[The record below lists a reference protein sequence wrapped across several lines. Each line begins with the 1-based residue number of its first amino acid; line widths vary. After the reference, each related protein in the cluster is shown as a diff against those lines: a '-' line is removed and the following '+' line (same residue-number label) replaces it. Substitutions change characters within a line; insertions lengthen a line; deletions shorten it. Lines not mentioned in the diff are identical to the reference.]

1 MEQMLN
7 RRCHP
12 SHEQWM
18 AASAISAVAAAIV
31 TPVAASVNG
40 WSGASTAVL
49 CFVPMRW
56 IAPQMPEMLRGAC
69 QRRPVLSVAWV
80 VLVLVA
86 VVQLT
91 RLSAF
96 MVDSSRLWGSTTPDP
111 AVANHQCLA
120 AYVHAADLC
129 RRGKSNVYD
138 QRWYPAFTT
147 PLYTEPRGVSSAVT
161 GLGRWVVDPYE
172 YPPPFLMLPR
182 AALAITDSF
191 EHIRTGWFVIQAQC
205 LVVGGLLLVRWIGGR
220 EGIVTGLLLPA
231 ILVSIPTML
240 NLQFG
245 QFHAMAIMLAIAA
258 MVAFDRRRLAVG
270 GALLS
275 FAILSKIFPGVLLVM
290 LAGQR
295 RWREIGWTLGFG
307 VAFVMLAL
315 LILGADP
322 LVAFVSY
329 QLPRI
334 VSGEAFSFN
343 ERADVSSFIVS
354 RNFSIY
360 GIVAKLRLL
369 GLAGVGPTTAH
380 VLTAGYTMLLLWLA
394 WRARIASPNRRLQAM
409 AWLALLNLAAL
420 RSPVAP
426 SAYVTGPMLWLL
438 ALLAA
443 EVRHR
448 YSMAIALG
456 VMWVLIVGPP
466 PLPDRI
472 DLVLVLLGQGVALAL
487 GICVLMRARPT
498 TSEVPTMAVSAGLVS
513 RPHDCH

>member
-1 MEQMLN
+1 M
-7 RRCHP
+7 
-12 SHEQWM
+12 
-18 AASAISAVAAAIV
+18 
-31 TPVAASVNG
+31 
-40 WSGASTAVL
+40 
-49 CFVPMRW
+49 
-56 IAPQMPEMLRGAC
+56 
-69 QRRPVLSVAWV
+69 
-80 VLVLVA
+80 
-86 VVQLT
+86 
-91 RLSAF
+91 
-96 MVDSSRLWGSTTPDP
+96 
-111 AVANHQCLA
+111 
-120 AYVHAADLC
+120 
-129 RRGKSNVYD
+129 
-138 QRWYPAFTT
+138 
-147 PLYTEPRGVSSAVT
+147 
-161 GLGRWVVDPYE
+161 
-172 YPPPFLMLPR
+172 
-182 AALAITDSF
+182 
-191 EHIRTGWFVIQAQC
+191 
-205 LVVGGLLLVRWIGGR
+205 
-220 EGIVTGLLLPA
+220 
-231 ILVSIPTML
+231 
-240 NLQFG
+240 
-245 QFHAMAIMLAIAA
+245 
-258 MVAFDRRRLAVG
+258 
-270 GALLS
+270 LS

-380 VLTAGYTMLLLWLA
+380 VLTSGYTMLLLWLA

-456 VMWVLIVGPP
+456 VMWVVIVGPP

-498 TSEVPTMAVSAGLVS
+498 TSEVPSMAVSAGLVS